1 MQKKLYDKIYGC
13 WLGKNIGGTL
23 GGPYEGQKRLL
34 NLSFYGPVPKEPAPN
49 DDLDLQLVWLDL
61 LLKKGP
67 AITSADL
74 GEAWLKHVSYP
85 CDEYAVATANLK
97 MGLKPPAS
105 GYYNNWFQ
113 NGMGASIRSE
123 IWAAIAP
130 ANPGVAA
137 YYAYQDACV
146 DHYDEGIYG
155 EVFLAALESA
165 AFAPGHCE
173 PCFGRTGVP
182 PVVIRAWQSHLS
194 TIIATGLSFLPE
206 NSKVYQVVEFVRNLY
221 TQGKSVSESQ
231 EAIVKR
237 FGHFNMTDCV
247 QNIGFIVLGL
257 LYGEGDFGR
266 TILAAVNC
274 GYDTDCTGATSGAVM
289 GIILGAK
296 GIPQEWKAPVGDAI
310 VVGSGIRDIK
320 APATLAELTEK
331 TMQIGEMVSKVSL
344 KTLPKPSSLPQAKIS
359 TPPLHFPFI
368 LNGQDEISFS
378 DCHFN
383 LNPYVNSASHSLRLS
398 TFFDNPISRK
408 ARILP
413 ACNDGLKL
421 WLDNNL
427 ALSYHDHKPIRPAPH
442 YPDQSRFV
450 DLDLTKGRHRVD
462 LEINCCQKP
471 LEFSWLISGAD
482 YHLLTDLK
490 YSTKEQ

>member
-23 GGPYEGQKRLL
+23 GGPYEGQKRPL
-34 NLSFYGPVPKEPAPN
+34 NLSFYEPVPKGPAPN
-49 DDLDLQLVWLDL
+49 DDIDLQLVWLDL

-67 AITSADL
+67 EITSADL
-74 GEAWLKHVSYP
+74 GEAWLKHISYP
-85 CDEYAVATANLK
+85 CDEYGVATANLK
-97 MGLKPPAS
+97 MGLKPPES

-165 AFAPGHCE
+165 AFANNDLN
-173 PCFGRTGVP
+173 
-182 PVVIRAWQSHLS
+182 QL
-194 TIIATGLSFLPE
+194 IATGLSFLPE
-206 NSKVYQVVEFVRNLY
+206 NSKIYQVVDFIRNLY

-231 EAIVKR
+231 EAIVKK
-237 FGHFNMTDCV
+237 FGRFNMTDCV
-247 QNIGFIVLGL
+247 QNIGFIILGL
-257 LYGEGDFGR
+257 LYGGGDFGR

-274 GYDTDCTGATSGAVM
+274 GYDTDCTASTSGAVM

-296 GIPQEWKAPVGDAI
+296 GIPQEWKGPVGDTI
-310 VVGSGIRDIK
+310 VVGSGIKDIK
-320 APATLAELTEK
+320 APVNLAELTEK
-331 TMQIGEMVSKVSL
+331 TMQIGEMVSKVSI
-344 KTLPKPSSLPQAKIS
+344 KTLPKPISLPQVKIS
-359 TPPLHFPFI
+359 APPLHFPFI
-368 LNGQDEISFS
+368 LNDKDEISFS

-383 LNPYVNSASHSLRLS
+383 LNPYVNSASHPLKLS
-398 TFFDNPISRK
+398 TFFYNPVSRK
-408 ARILP
+408 VRILP

-427 ALSYHDHKPIRPAPH
+427 VLSHHDHKPIRPAPH
-442 YPDQSRFV
+442 YPDQSQFV
-450 DLDLTKGRHRVD
+450 DLDLAEGRHRVD
-462 LEINCCQKP
+462 LEINHCQKP
-471 LEFSWLISGAD
+471 LEFSWIISDAG

-490 YSTKEQ
+490 YATKKQ